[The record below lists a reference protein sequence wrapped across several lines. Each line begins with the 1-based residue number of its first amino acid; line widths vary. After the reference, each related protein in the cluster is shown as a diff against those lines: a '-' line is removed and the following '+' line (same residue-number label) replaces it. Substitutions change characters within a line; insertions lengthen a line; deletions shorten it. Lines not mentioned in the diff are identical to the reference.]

1 MKRLLTVVAVAALV
15 LTASG
20 LMLAQSNPA
29 LGTWKLNVAK
39 SKYVN
44 AQAPKSET
52 RTVAAQGAGAKYTF
66 EGVAGDGSR
75 IAWSYTT
82 KYGGEDSPI
91 SGAGVPMAAD
101 TIASKVNAV
110 RPNYPA
116 IDGKSVNANTT
127 SSTFKKAGKVVRTT
141 TAVVSE
147 DGKITTITS
156 KWTNE
161 QGKRASQTTV
171 FDKQ

>member
-1 MKRLLTVVAVAALV
+1 MNRLLTYGTVVV
-15 LTASG
+15 LAFISSG
-20 LMLAQSNPA
+20 FLLAQSNPQA
-29 LGTWKLNVAK
+29 GTWKLNIAK

-44 AQAPKSET
+44 AQAVKNEM
-52 RTVAAQGAGAKYTF
+52 RTVEPQGAGAKISF

-82 KYGGEDSPI
+82 NYDGKDSAT

-101 TIASKVNAV
+101 TIASK
-110 RPNYPA
+110 
-116 IDGKSVNANTT
+116 SVNANTV
-127 SSTFKKAGKVVRTT
+127 SSTFKKAGKVVRTST
-141 TAVVSE
+141 TVVSK
-147 DGKITTITS
+147 DGKVTTITS

-161 QGKRASQTTV
+161 QGQPASQTTV